1 MTRKKEGASRAPFFT
16 IVFYSRRLRFES
28 EQSGASEHRAN
39 GEFGRIEPLISFQS
53 NIRCYARFGRRKE
66 SKEITDDGATDK
78 NADRSTVTNF
88 NLLLR

>member
-1 MTRKKEGASRAPFFT
+1 MPDDDAEEGRSNPYNHILFT
-16 IVFYSRRLRFES
+16 KTSIRI
-28 EQSGASEHRAN
+28 QASGASEHRAN